1 MSQAL
6 RSFEPEPPEDP
17 FDPAGVHVLLV
28 DDSPSDLEPLAMLL
42 QRDGYRLRT
51 VTSADEA
58 LAAFDREPAHV
69 VVTDFI
75 MPGKNGADLAKS
87 IRERSSSTAILV
99 LTGQPGHKHAVSSIK
114 NGAVDY
120 LCKPYEPRRIRE
132 IVAELARQVPVDLPL
147 RAYGPDSEIVSFDGL
162 VARSKVMKQFFQQIE
177 SAARSDAPVL
187 VCGESGTGKEVV
199 AQALH
204 RRSARSKGPLATVH
218 AGALPPELVGAELFG
233 REQGPAGPAR
243 TGRVVEATHGTLFL
257 DEVNALEARAQ
268 SALLGVIESGAV
280 VDPVSGEPGLVDV
293 RVVAS
298 TQRELSELVRSGQF
312 REDLYYRLN
321 VMSLRVPPLR
331 DRREDIAVLTQHF
344 ADQFARRYRKPS
356 PSASPAVLDLL
367 LRYPWPGN
375 VRELRNVV
383 EHMVVLSADGRLTED
398 LLPRMVA
405 GSADDSD
412 FVRIPL
418 GTKMKDL
425 ERTMIARTLDAN
437 HWNKQQA
444 AKALGISR
452 RSLYNKLDRYKISR
466 GVR

>member
-1 MSQAL
+1 MDDA
-6 RSFEPEPPEDP
+6 
-17 FDPAGVHVLLV
+17 FDPARVRILLV
-28 DDSPSDLEPLAMLL
+28 DDSPADLEPLAMLL

-51 VTSADEA
+51 VTSVDEA
-58 LAAFDREPAHV
+58 LTAFDREPAHV
-69 VVTDFI
+69 VVTDFV
-75 MPGKNGADLAKS
+75 MPGKNGADLAKAV
-87 IRERSSSTAILV
+87 RDRSPSTAVLV
-99 LTGQPGHKHAVSSIK
+99 LTGHPGTKQAVSSIK
-114 NGAVDY
+114 SGAFDY
-120 LCKPYEPRRIRE
+120 LSKPYEPRRIRE
-132 IVAELARQVPVDLPL
+132 IVAELARRVPGDLPL
-147 RAYGPDSEIVSFDGL
+147 RAHGADSEVVSFDGL

-177 SAARSDAPVL
+177 AASRSDAPVL

-204 RRSARSKGPLATVH
+204 RRSARAKGPLATVH
-218 AGALPPELVGAELFG
+218 AGALPADLVGVELFG

-243 TGRVVEATHGTLFL
+243 AGRLVEATRGTLFL
-257 DEVNALEARAQ
+257 DEVNTLEARAQ
-268 SALLGVIESGAV
+268 AALLGVIETGTVTDPATG
-280 VDPVSGEPGLVDV
+280 DPVRVDV

-321 VMSLRVPPLR
+321 VMSLRVPSLR

-356 PSASPAVLDLL
+356 PTATPEVLDLL

-383 EHMVVLSADGRLTED
+383 EHMVVLSADGHLTED

-405 GSADDSD
+405 GTADDSD